1 MTNALRE
8 VLNESMEVPKKSE
21 SHGRLQNDKLA
32 FSVEGYSWWM
42 GHNSIHKN
50 GNTKTCRER
59 TGNVLENVKGCF
71 GMPGTSVAEDAA
83 KRGKHLDDKALCLSG
98 CEV

>member
-1 MTNALRE
+1 MSQWKFPRNQKAMGDFRMTNWLS
-8 VLNESMEVPKKSE
+8 VLKGI
-21 SHGRLQNDKLA
+21 HGGQ
-32 FSVEGYSWWM
+32 

-50 GNTKTCRER
+50 GNTKTCSER